1 MECVVFGPLGA
12 AVIVGCVLGGGGPV
26 GSNGLLPVAQQC
38 VALYKMLIH
47 KCGGCLTARYC
58 SRVDQR
64 QHRNASSSSSFEAAI
79 ASVQGT
85 DAAS

>member
-1 MECVVFGPLGA
+1 MECVVFGPLGV

-26 GSNGLLPVAQQC
+26 GSNGLLPVAQRC

-58 SRVDQR
+58 SRVIRGSTGMPVPVHALKQ
-64 QHRNASSSSSFEAAI
+64 Q
-79 ASVQGT
+79 
-85 DAAS
+85 